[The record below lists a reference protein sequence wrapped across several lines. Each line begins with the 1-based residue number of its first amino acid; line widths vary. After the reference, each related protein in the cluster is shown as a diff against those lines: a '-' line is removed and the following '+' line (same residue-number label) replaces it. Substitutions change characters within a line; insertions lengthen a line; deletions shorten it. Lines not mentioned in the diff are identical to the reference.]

1 MFVYFRDPDGHR
13 LELILPPM
21 QFMDLDEETRVWSSA
36 EKHMIVPW
44 GPAAP
49 KRWLEE
55 ASLFT
60 GVPLDAHENL
70 ARWTSR

>member
-21 QFMDLDEETRVWSSA
+21 QFMDLDEETRIWSSA
-36 EKHMIVPW
+36 DKHMIVPW
-44 GPAAP
+44 GPAAS

-55 ASLFT
+55 ATLFT
-60 GVPLDAHENL
+60 GVSLDPNDNL